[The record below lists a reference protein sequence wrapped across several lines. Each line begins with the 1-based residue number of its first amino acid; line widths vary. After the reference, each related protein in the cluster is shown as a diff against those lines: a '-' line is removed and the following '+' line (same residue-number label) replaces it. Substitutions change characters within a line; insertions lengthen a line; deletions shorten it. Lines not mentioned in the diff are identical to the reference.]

1 MDSIFEQFCEK
12 LKSLPKKNTATIVFL
27 KGDLGSG
34 KTTFVKN
41 LCLFLNIKVDI
52 HSPTF
57 VIMKVYDF
65 LYLDYKKM
73 IHIDAYRL
81 KSFNDLATLKID
93 EYIRDRD
100 NVVFI
105 EWPDIVESEVLKPDI
120 QIEFEHVFDN
130 YLKKEDRFVKIL

>member
-12 LKSLPKKNTATIVFL
+12 LKSLPNKNTATIVFL

-41 LCLFLNIKVDI
+41 LCLFLDIKVDI

-100 NVVFI
+100 NIVFI
-105 EWPDIVESEVLKPDI
+105 EWPDIVESGVLKPDI

-130 YLKKEDRFVKIL
+130 DLKKEDRFVKIL